1 MRLPCIFS
9 VILTFFYTMFD
20 FMLAYGGLFATAD
33 PMMRLVTNIMPAPI
47 IYRWQAVR
55 FVDPGTPAYSVM
67 EPYFLPLWLVVLT
80 GDYQNL

>member
-1 MRLPCIFS
+1 
-9 VILTFFYTMFD
+9 MFD

-55 FVDPGTPAYSVM
+55 FVDLGTPAYSVM

-80 GDYQNL
+80 VVIIGVLSYLAIIIIYNKRES